1 MKTAD
6 YDFFLPE
13 ELIASRPAEKRDH
26 SRLLILNRNSLT
38 EHKRFRDLP
47 SFLRAGDMLLL
58 NKTKVFPARLS
69 GFKRGGGKLEILL
82 VRETSPGMWDI
93 MAKGKYTGPLL
104 ISEELTAYI
113 TSGKTASFKDP
124 KHLRELIWQEGKM
137 PL

>member
-58 NKTKVFPARLS
+58 NKTKVFPARLD
-69 GFKRGGGKLEILL
+69 GIKRGGGRLQILL
-82 VRETSPGMWDI
+82 VREISSGMWEI
-93 MAKGKYTGPLL
+93 ISKGKYTGPLG
-104 ISEELTAYI
+104 ISDGFTAHI
-113 TSGKTASFKDP
+113 SKGV
-124 KHLRELIWQEGKM
+124 
-137 PL
+137 